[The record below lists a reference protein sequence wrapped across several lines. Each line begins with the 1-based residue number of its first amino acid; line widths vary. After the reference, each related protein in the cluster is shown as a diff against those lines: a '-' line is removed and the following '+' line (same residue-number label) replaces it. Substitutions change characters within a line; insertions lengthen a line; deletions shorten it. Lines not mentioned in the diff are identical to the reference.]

1 MSSNQEPSYAW
12 ILPAALIV
20 LLLAFWGCSG
30 TTAATRLFQKNNDAV
45 QLQTAAAP
53 EEEAAPLRADEAP
66 TEEEVLDNDIP
77 TREETRKRVLGAYL
91 DNNSSGFA
99 RLGKRVRRTGKPTYY
114 PQLQHYFRTNENSY
128 ETVIQGKTKKK
139 KDKSIPQLAAP
150 VQESENVD
158 NPEE

>member
-1 MSSNQEPSYAW
+1 MSSNQETSYAW

-30 TTAATRLFQKNNDAV
+30 TTAAPRLFQKNMDAV
-45 QLQTAAAP
+45 QLQTTP
-53 EEEAAPLRADEAP
+53 EEAAPLQENEAP
-66 TEEEVLDNDIP
+66 TEAEVLENDIP
-77 TREETRKRVLGAYL
+77 TRAETRKRVLGAYL

-99 RLGKRVRRTGKPTYY
+99 RLGKRVSRTGKPTYY

-158 NPEE
+158 NPGE

>member
-1 MSSNQEPSYAW
+1 MSSNRETSYAW

-20 LLLAFWGCSG
+20 LLLAFWGCSS
-30 TTAATRLFQKNNDAV
+30 TTTTATRLSQKNNDSV
-45 QLQTAAAP
+45 QLQTAP
-53 EEEAAPLRADEAP
+53 EEAAAPLQENEAP

-77 TREETRKRVLGAYL
+77 TRAETRKKVLAAYN

-99 RLGKRVRRTGKPTYY
+99 RLGKRVSRTGKPTYY

>member
-1 MSSNQEPSYAW
+1 MSSNQSTSFAW

-20 LLLAFWGCSG
+20 LLLVFMGCSG
-30 TTAATRLFQKNNDAV
+30 TTAATRLFQKSNDAV
-45 QLQTAAAP
+45 QLQTTPEEAAAP
-53 EEEAAPLRADEAP
+53 IQEEEAP
-66 TEEEVLDNDIP
+66 TEAEVLDNDIP

-99 RLGKRVRRTGKPTYY
+99 RLGKRVSRTGKPTYY

>member
-1 MSSNQEPSYAW
+1 MSSNQETSYAW

-20 LLLAFWGCSG
+20 LLLAFWGCSS
-30 TTAATRLFQKNNDAV
+30 TTTTATRLSQKNNDSV
-45 QLQTAAAP
+45 QLQTAP
-53 EEEAAPLRADEAP
+53 EEAAAPLQENEAP

-99 RLGKRVRRTGKPTYY
+99 RLGKKVSQTGKPVYL
-114 PQLQHYFRTNENSY
+114 PQLYHYMRRNENSF

-150 VQESENVD
+150 VQESETVD
-158 NPEE
+158 NPDV